1 MGGKGKERR
10 GKEKGRLIVCKM
22 CNGGGGPENWWNLWK
37 TKRERTKKK
46 TKQKLLHTDSNFSY
60 TSALLCLALPLPL
73 IDCYIHFYLL
83 IIIPSFLNY
92 SGPITL
98 LSSHSFC
105 PITSCQLV
113 LTVAITY
120 DVFGCITE
128 LEVELIAENSSP
140 ADQRVFIFY
149 FFI

>member
-1 MGGKGKERR
+1 MVVVDRKIDGIFERQKEREQKR
-10 GKEKGRLIVCKM
+10 KQNKSFYTRILIFLT
-22 CNGGGGPENWWNLWK
+22 P
-37 TKRERTKKK
+37 
-46 TKQKLLHTDSNFSY
+46 LLCF
-60 TSALLCLALPLPL
+60 ALPCLALPLPL
-73 IDCYIHFYLL
+73 IGCYIHFYLL
-83 IIIPSFLNY
+83 IIIPSFLNN

-140 ADQRVFIFY
+140 ADQRVF